1 MASSGDTWNQ
11 MDAVSH
17 GNHTSNREGSQE
29 SQDPAS
35 AKIAHTLTAC
45 CRCRQRKTRCD
56 VGLPRC
62 GLCDRSGALCE
73 YFDTAKGRKIPRTYV
88 IHLQDKVRALEEELA
103 RVTEDECLGPDAE
116 SMVREAGLV
125 KFTGSDES
133 RFLGPSSGIAITR
146 LVMELAK
153 QNTETKSIK
162 EIVPDQKA
170 QQIKDR
176 FALEDSPTSKV
187 YPLISHVAAPSLPS
201 RELTDKLTEAFNQR
215 AQFLL
220 PTLHEPTF
228 RQDVED
234 VYQGSQNAYQNFALR
249 MVLAI
254 SMQKLDTQYAGLADS
269 YYLAALAYLEAA
281 VRPMDLK
288 TLQCFALIAQY
299 SMLTPTRTAAYY
311 IVGLAVRLC
320 QHLGLHE
327 EKSIIKS
334 TTKYR
339 LDPLQLDMRRRLFW
353 IVTSMEF
360 GLSHSLGRPSAF
372 ASSQDHIDVEFFKAV
387 DDTYITP
394 NGILPSPPSPKKQ
407 IAIHFF
413 KMRLLQAEIRRKL
426 YQRKRDEPNSDS
438 HPWFAAMEAKLD
450 HWRSSSPNNDE
461 GTGLSAIW
469 FTVRY
474 NTMVVFLFRPSP
486 QIPRPSIRAATLC
499 FNAAIFNVHQ
509 QRRQIDSHLIDI
521 TWIFTQAI
529 FMALNTILWSISYP
543 HIRRLHTRSEV
554 EGHVKIALEAILLC
568 SERWPG
574 AMSAFEL
581 YEKLAK
587 ACIKV
592 YDETNGNPHTAQGVS
607 DLPSPSSFHDFSS
620 PSPPVPSHSS
630 EATISR
636 TPSFQKLTEPPT
648 STGYSFNTH
657 QNPPHSKLLSP
668 SQEPQQQFS
677 PPTQF
682 QNLIQQPPQSQYTD
696 FTDPSFHV
704 PMQQP
709 LPSSFPD
716 PFSWDPVYPA
726 FGGVQNAPLSSPS
739 MLADPNLF
747 AGPLGSHYPDQL
759 YSSYPMM
766 QHPQQQPGQGSL
778 NQEQQLELM
787 NNLETTGL
795 QDIGNII
802 EQSAIFFSTNKIP

>member
-1 MASSGDTWNQ
+1 MVAPEAASNRMA
-11 MDAVSH
+11 AVSH
-17 GNHTSNREGSQE
+17 GNESSEREGSQE

-35 AKIAHTLTAC
+35 SKIAHTLTAC
-45 CRCRQRKTRCD
+45 CRCRQAKTRCD

-62 GLCDRSGALCE
+62 SRCDRSGALCE
-73 YFDTAKGRKIPRTYV
+73 YFDTTKGKKIPRTYV
-88 IHLQDKVRALEEELA
+88 IHLQDRVQALEEELA
-103 RVTEDECLGPDAE
+103 RITEDESLGPDAE

-125 KFTGSDES
+125 RFTGSDES

-187 YPLISHVAAPSLPS
+187 YPLVSDVAAPTLPS
-201 RELTDKLTEAFNQR
+201 RVVADKLTEAFNQR

-228 RQDVED
+228 RQDLED
-234 VYQGSQNAYQNFALR
+234 VYNGSQNAYQNFALR

-269 YYLAALAYLEAA
+269 YYLAALAYLETA

-327 EKSIIKS
+327 EKTIVKS
-334 TTKYR
+334 STKYP

-372 ASSQDHIDVEFFKAV
+372 ASSQDHIDVTFFKAV
-387 DDTYITP
+387 DDAYITAG
-394 NGILPSPPSPKKQ
+394 GILRGPPSPKKQ

-426 YQRKRDEPNSDS
+426 YQKKRDEPDSDS
-438 HPWFAAMEAKLD
+438 HPWFAVMVAKLD
-450 HWRSSSPNNDE
+450 HWRFSSPNNDE

-486 QIPRPSIRAATLC
+486 QIPRPSMRAATLC
-499 FNAAIFNVHQ
+499 FNAAIFNVRE
-509 QRRQIDSHLIDI
+509 QRRQIDTHLIDI

-554 EGHVKIALEAILLC
+554 EGHVEVALEAILLC

-574 AMSAFEL
+574 ATSAFEL

-587 ACIKV
+587 ACLKV
-592 YDETNGNPHTAQGVS
+592 YDESNGNPEITHSAS
-607 DLPSPSSFHDFSS
+607 DQTSPSSLRDFSS
-620 PSPPVPSHSS
+620 PSPPVPSNSS
-630 EATISR
+630 ETTISR
-636 TPSFQKLTEPPT
+636 TPSFQKLAEPPT
-648 STGYSFNTH
+648 STGHNFDAYHTS
-657 QNPPHSKLLSP
+657 PHSKHLSP
-668 SQEPQQQFS
+668 NQQPQQQFS
-677 PPTQF
+677 PSARF
-682 QNLIQQPPQSQYTD
+682 QDHYQPQLQSQYSD
-696 FTDPSFHV
+696 FTNPSFHV

-716 PFSWDPVYPA
+716 PFSWDPIYPNS
-726 FGGVQNAPLSSPS
+726 GGAQNAPLSSPS

-747 AGPLGSHYPDQL
+747 AGPLGSQYTDHL
-759 YSSYPMM
+759 YAPYPMM
-766 QHPQQQPGQGSL
+766 QHPQQQQGQGSL